1 MSKLSNFFQNLF
13 LYQEKEDYQF
23 NIPKNNNNIPT
34 SHLPQQKNI
43 YPSLDVNLEYMKT
56 KFNSLINSDI
66 SIREFTLLAQNKEH
80 KAFLFYIDGMVDT
93 KLINDFILK
102 PLMLRNRANTHTPDK
117 KVKVTSA
124 IANNISVRRMKK
136 FNLEDYIFNSLVPQ
150 NTIKKVSEFEKIIS
164 DINMGNCALF
174 VDTLS
179 VAFSLEVKGFKA
191 RSIPEPNNEII
202 IRGSQEAFVEVIR
215 TNTSL
220 IRGPQEAFVENIRT
234 NTSLIRR
241 IINNENL
248 IIENASVGKV
258 TNTPVAIC
266 YMKEIANDALVAEVK
281 YRIQNLKIDSL
292 TSSGQLEQLIQDND
306 KVIFPQILST
316 ERPDRASRYILA
328 GRVVVIVNGS
338 PYALVMPATFM
349 DFLSSQ
355 EDTNIRYQYANLLK
369 IIRGIALFLALL
381 LPGLYIAISNYHQE
395 LIPTEL
401 LFAIVSS
408 RASVPFPVILEILI
422 MEVSF
427 ELIREAGVRVPS
439 PLGPTIGI
447 VGALI
452 LGQAA
457 VSASIVSPILIIII
471 SITGICSF
479 TVPDFF
485 LGFWVR
491 IYRFIYIIAGYLGGF
506 LGIAFVLFIQFLLLL
521 GNQSFGIPYLSLHLP
536 FGKSARR
543 KSYFLSPMWKREKR
557 ETELNTKRPNAQ
569 EHISMTWKDTRKE

>member
-66 SIREFTLLAQNKEH
+66 SIREFTLLAQNKEY

-102 PLMLRNRANTHTPDK
+102 PLMLRNKANTHTPDK

-220 IRGPQEAFVENIRT
+220 IRRFV
-234 NTSLIRR
+234 
-241 IINNENL
+241 NNENL

-369 IIRGIALFLALL
+369 IVRGIALFLALL

-536 FGKSARR
+536 FGKSARS

-569 EHISMTWKDTRKE
+569 AHISMTWKDTRK

>member
-66 SIREFTLLAQNKEH
+66 SIREFTLLAQNKEY

-220 IRGPQEAFVENIRT
+220 IRRFV
-234 NTSLIRR
+234 
-241 IINNENL
+241 NNENL

-543 KSYFLSPMWKREKR
+543 KSYFLSPIWKREKR

>member
-66 SIREFTLLAQNKEH
+66 SIREFTLLAQNKEY

-102 PLMLRNRANTHTPDK
+102 PLMLRNKANTHTPDK

-220 IRGPQEAFVENIRT
+220 IRRFV
-234 NTSLIRR
+234 
-241 IINNENL
+241 NNENL

>member
-1 MSKLSNFFQNLF
+1 MSQLSNFFQNLF

-66 SIREFTLLAQNKEH
+66 SIREFTLLAQNKEY

-117 KVKVTSA
+117 KVRVTSA
-124 IANNISVRRMKK
+124 VANNISVRRVKK
-136 FNLEDYIFNSLVPQ
+136 FNLEEYIFNSLVPQ

-174 VDTLS
+174 IDTLPI
-179 VAFSLEVKGFKA
+179 AFSLEVKGFKA

-220 IRGPQEAFVENIRT
+220 IRRFV
-234 NTSLIRR
+234 
-241 IINNENL
+241 NNEDL

-369 IIRGIALFLALL
+369 IVRGIALFLALL

-543 KSYFLSPMWKREKR
+543 KSYFLSPIWKREKR

>member
-1 MSKLSNFFQNLF
+1 
-13 LYQEKEDYQF
+13 
-23 NIPKNNNNIPT
+23 
-34 SHLPQQKNI
+34 
-43 YPSLDVNLEYMKT
+43 
-56 KFNSLINSDI
+56 
-66 SIREFTLLAQNKEH
+66 
-80 KAFLFYIDGMVDT
+80 MVDT

-179 VAFSLEVKGFKA
+179 VAFCLEVKGFKA

-220 IRGPQEAFVENIRT
+220 IRRFV
-234 NTSLIRR
+234 
-241 IINNENL
+241 NNENL

>member
-66 SIREFTLLAQNKEH
+66 SIREFTLLAQNKEY

-220 IRGPQEAFVENIRT
+220 IRRFV
-234 NTSLIRR
+234 
-241 IINNENL
+241 NNENL

-543 KSYFLSPMWKREKR
+543 KSYFLSPMLKREKR

>member
-66 SIREFTLLAQNKEH
+66 SIREFTLLAQNKEY

-220 IRGPQEAFVENIRT
+220 IRRFV
-234 NTSLIRR
+234 
-241 IINNENL
+241 NNENL

-427 ELIREAGVRVPS
+427 ELIREAGVRVPP

-521 GNQSFGIPYLSLHLP
+521 GNQSFGIPCLSLHLP

>member
-66 SIREFTLLAQNKEH
+66 SIREFTLLAQNKEY

-220 IRGPQEAFVENIRT
+220 IRRFV
-234 NTSLIRR
+234 
-241 IINNENL
+241 NNENL

-395 LIPTEL
+395 LIPAEL